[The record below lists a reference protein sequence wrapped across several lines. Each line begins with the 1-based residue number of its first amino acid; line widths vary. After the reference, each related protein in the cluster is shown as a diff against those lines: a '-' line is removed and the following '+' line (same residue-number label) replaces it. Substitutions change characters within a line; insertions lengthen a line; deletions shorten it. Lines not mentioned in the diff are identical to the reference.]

1 MKTLSI
7 EERKNITPDKALEL
21 LMKGN
26 ERFTSNL
33 SINKD
38 HLNVLSTFSNEQKP
52 FAFVLSCIDSRAP
65 VEIIF
70 DQGIG
75 DLFSARVAGNIINDD
90 IIASAEFAVE
100 MIGVKLIFVLGHTN
114 CGAMSACLKKIKY
127 GHLKYLVEKIEPTY
141 LKYQQVIDKDP
152 FPQNKLA
159 ELNVLE
165 TTKLLLS
172 KSIIIKNAVT
182 NKSLKIATG
191 MYDISNG
198 KVSLLSVFDNS
209 NISG

>member
-114 CGAMSACLKKIKY
+114 CGAMSACLKKIKN

>member
-1 MKTLSI
+1 V
-7 EERKNITPDKALEL
+7 
-21 LMKGN
+21 KGN

-100 MIGVKLIFVLGHTN
+100 MIGVKLIFVLGHTS
-114 CGAMSACLKKIKY
+114 CGAMSACLKKITN

-165 TTKLLLS
+165 TTHLLLS

-198 KVSLLSVFDNS
+198 KVSLLSVFDYS
-209 NISG
+209 NISD